1 MLQFWDCRVGHDL
14 ANEQQQQQQCTSQSN
29 IFNFDEV
36 QFMIFFLFIDYDF
49 GVETVTLD
57 LSLIFV
63 QNMPFYLF
71 AHYVLL
77 LLYQDSR
84 VEYLIQRSHGLQNLK
99 LFAKWLFKKKF
110 INI

>member
-49 GVETVTLD
+49 GVEAVTLD

-63 QNMPFYLF
+63 QNMPFCLHIMFDCFYIKTAEL
-71 AHYVLL
+71 
-77 LLYQDSR
+77 S
-84 VEYLIQRSHGLQNLK
+84 I
-99 LFAKWLFKKKF
+99 
-110 INI
+110 